1 MQQSPF
7 DRNDFRLSLIH
18 ARGSRVDQPFGGV
31 IVRLRTGLVG
41 LLAFVL
47 AVSVSCTADK
57 PARSTATPAATT
69 TVDHSGHAAEPAPT
83 ASGPLPL
90 QFDQLLGQHAFVTVQ
105 LMRGMVS
112 AEPDARQAA
121 GSALQ
126 ANTEALSQLVATSY
140 GTADGDSFRQL
151 WQRRIADLSLYA
163 DSVSN
168 GDAAGKQTAQNA
180 LISDS
185 RNYGAWLADAS
196 GNRVKSSAAAATA
209 RQHVQG
215 LMQQVDAY
223 HVKDYARA
231 YALERQVYEQI
242 FSSGSSLAKGS
253 VDAKAAA
260 AFDAPAEKLREA
272 FAMLL
277 GEHMTMLIE
286 TQRATFNG
294 AQEFQAA
301 SAQVNANT
309 NTIAKAMESIVG
321 PKAAAEFKSAWAN
334 HIDGLVAYTAAVAGN
349 DASKQSSA
357 EKELNQVAVDLAVY
371 FSHVVKNQSA
381 VVPLTSAITSHD
393 RHLMDHVDAYAERD
407 FGAAQQME
415 LDGYQQML
423 GISDTLV
430 SAIQRVVKPGLPV
443 GGSQTG
449 GGGTAPQR

>member
-1 MQQSPF
+1 M
-7 DRNDFRLSLIH
+7 
-18 ARGSRVDQPFGGV
+18 
-31 IVRLRTGLVG
+31 RLRTGLIG
-41 LLAFVL
+41 LVAFVL

-57 PARSTATPAATT
+57 PTRSTATPAVTT
-69 TVDHSGHAAEPAPT
+69 TVDHSGHAAEPA
-83 ASGPLPL
+83 ANSAAAPLPL

-126 ANTEALSQLVATSY
+126 ANTEALSQLVGSNY
-140 GTADGDSFRQL
+140 GAAEGDSFKQL

-163 DSVSN
+163 DSVSS
-168 GDAAGKQTAQNA
+168 GDAAGKQTAQSA
-180 LISDS
+180 LLNDS
-185 RNYGAWLADAS
+185 RNYGAWLAGAS
-196 GNRVKSSAAAATA
+196 GNRVKSTDATATA

-215 LMQQVDAY
+215 LMKQVDAY

-231 YALERQVYEQI
+231 YAVERQVYEQI
-242 FSSGSSLAKGS
+242 FSSGGSLAKGS
-253 VDAKAAA
+253 VDAKSAA
-260 AFDAPAEKLREA
+260 AFDAPAEKLREG

-301 SAQVNANT
+301 SSQVNANT
-309 NTIAKAMESIVG
+309 NAIAKAMETIVG
-321 PKAAAEFKSAWAN
+321 PQAAAEFKAAWAD
-334 HIDGLVAYTAAVAGN
+334 HIDGLIAYTAAVAGN
-349 DASKQSSA
+349 DDNRKSAA

-371 FSHVVKNQSA
+371 FSHVVKNQAA

-430 SAIQRVVKPGLPV
+430 SAIQRVVKPGMPV

-449 GGGTAPQR
+449 GGGTAPKR